1 MINETIDTRLSSIYL
16 LFILYPC
23 PLNILFLLHYF
34 YFYFYFLLKS
44 LFDYNAILA
53 NCGKLAIAFPTG
65 FYYYFYYLFF
75 FFLEIAFPTG
85 YCTISKTRP

>member
-34 YFYFYFLLKS
+34 YFYFNFLLKS

-65 FYYYFYYLFF
+65 FFF
-75 FFLEIAFPTG
+75 FIIIIIIIFLEIAFPTG

>member
-1 MINETIDTRLSSIYL
+1 MINETIDPRLSSIYL

-23 PLNILFLLHYF
+23 PLNILFLLH
-34 YFYFYFLLKS
+34 YFYFLLKS

-65 FYYYFYYLFF
+65 FFF
-75 FFLEIAFPTG
+75 FFIIIIIIIILEIAFPTG

>member
-1 MINETIDTRLSSIYL
+1 MINETIDPRLSSIYTL
-16 LFILYPC
+16 SLSIKHFIFVA
-23 PLNILFLLHYF
+23 LFLF
-34 YFYFYFLLKS
+34 FIFYFLLKS

-65 FYYYFYYLFF
+65 FYYYFYYYYF

>member
-34 YFYFYFLLKS
+34 YFYFNFLLKS

-53 NCGKLAIAFPTG
+53 NCGKLAIAFPTD
-65 FYYYFYYLFF
+65 FFFFYNYYYYYYFRNCFSYRLLYH
-75 FFLEIAFPTG
+75 I
-85 YCTISKTRP
+85 